1 MKTILLTCGRGT
13 YSLTLARAFHA
24 AGHRVLVADAWTR
37 SLCRLSATVD
47 RYFHVP
53 SPARETDAW
62 IGALRWIVQQERV
75 DLIVPVYEE
84 AFYLAKANVGS
95 AEPLPL
101 FAPDFATLIGLHD
114 KWQFIQ
120 KANSLGLSVPDTV
133 LLTSRDDLLREYS
146 RDGKNRVFKP
156 VYSRFASQTVAR
168 PQDLEAIENAEPTA
182 RRPWVSQAFLSG
194 RPYAT
199 FSIAHQ
205 GRLTAHVTYATDF
218 CHDLGPTVVYR
229 HAEQPAIVD
238 WVSKLV
244 AATKYT
250 GQMGVDFIEDANGK
264 VAAIEC
270 NPRLTGGFYLLKDDP
285 RAAAAYFDHG
295 MQPIEAARDRSY
307 AFRFWLF
314 FTLFRH
320 TKAFPG
326 FGEWAWQVLTARS
339 TNAFTI
345 ADPVPRLLGPFL
357 AGEFLLRCYREGK
370 SFREM
375 VTRDFEWS
383 EDPDATEA
391 GRLVA

>member
-1 MKTILLTCGRGT
+1 
-13 YSLTLARAFHA
+13 
-24 AGHRVLVADAWTR
+24 
-37 SLCRLSATVD
+37 
-47 RYFHVP
+47 
-53 SPARETDAW
+53 
-62 IGALRWIVQQERV
+62 
-75 DLIVPVYEE
+75 
-84 AFYLAKANVGS
+84 
-95 AEPLPL
+95 
-101 FAPDFATLIGLHD
+101 
-114 KWQFIQ
+114 
-120 KANSLGLSVPDTV
+120 
-133 LLTSRDDLLREYS
+133 
-146 RDGKNRVFKP
+146 
-156 VYSRFASQTVAR
+156 
-168 PQDLEAIENAEPTA
+168 
-182 RRPWVSQAFLSG
+182 
-194 RPYAT
+194 
-199 FSIAHQ
+199 
-205 GRLTAHVTYATDF
+205 
-218 CHDLGPTVVYR
+218 
-229 HAEQPAIVD
+229 
-238 WVSKLV
+238 
-244 AATKYT
+244 
-250 GQMGVDFIEDANGK
+250 MGVDFIEDANGK